1 MPRLTLR
8 RRTPRSVALRMAL
21 AGTLAVL
28 VGSLVAVPA
37 SAAPLPDPVVVKA
50 SDAYIKSQCGFRA
63 SSQNLAAGTVRGRLT
78 AKANWSSLAGFR
90 DITAV
95 SVECVLSDSSL
106 TQVADVR
113 KFVFA
118 KSVYQSKLVTVPAS
132 ASYHVC
138 ITTSYTLRNFN
149 SGRVSN
155 CV

>member
-8 RRTPRSVALRMAL
+8 RPVALRMAL
-21 AGTLAVL
+21 AGALAVL
-28 VGSLVAVPA
+28 VGSLMAAVPA

-63 SSQNLAAGTVRGRLT
+63 SSANLAAGTVRGRLT

-90 DITAV
+90 DLTAV
-95 SVECVLSDSSL
+95 SVECVLTDSSF

-118 KSVYQSKLVTVPAS
+118 KSVYASKLVTVPAS
-132 ASYHVC
+132 SSYHVC
-138 ITTSYTLRNFN
+138 ITASYSLRNFN
-149 SGRVSN
+149 SGRVYN